1 MFGAIGNLFN
11 IIFSYPIFN
20 GLVVLYRLFGDFG
33 LAIIVL
39 TVLIKL
45 LLFPLTLQQLRSS
58 KAMQVLQPK
67 IAEIKKKHPGDVQS
81 QSLAMNQLYK
91 EYGVK
96 PLAGC
101 LPLVIQ
107 LPVLYGLY
115 FAVGN
120 ILRDQHLTTK
130 TLNDHL
136 YSFIAPFTHIP
147 DINLRWFEFLNPH
160 WYISL
165 GQPDPT
171 HILPILAGLATFVSL
186 RMAQPRNA
194 QANKNKDKN
203 TPDPMVQSMQTMQY
217 VMPFV
222 TIFIGWTFPAGLAL
236 YWTISSIFQ
245 AVQQYFVTGWG
256 SLLTTPKFAN
266 DPKVAPAVVESTL
279 ASEGK
284 KQREKDLL
292 RRSNIIEADS
302 ASDEDEEAASGPV
315 ASQMRTGNNRSGSST
330 TQQQRRRSRNS
341 SASARR
347 RGSAQRSRG

>member
-1 MFGAIGNLFN
+1 MFEAIGHLFN
-11 IIFSYPIFN
+11 IIFSFPIFN
-20 GLVVLYRLFGDFG
+20 ALVVLYRLFGDFG

-45 LLFPLTLQQLRSS
+45 ILFPLTLTQLRSS

-67 IAEIKKKHPGDVQS
+67 IAEIKKKHPGDLQS

-96 PLAGC
+96 PMAGC
-101 LPLVIQ
+101 LPMLIQ
-107 LPVLYGLY
+107 LPVLWGLY
-115 FAVGN
+115 YAVGA
-120 ILRDQHLTTK
+120 ILRDPKLDVI
-130 TLNDHL
+130 NSEL
-136 YSFIAPFTHIP
+136 YPFIAPFKQLP
-147 DINLRWFEFLNPH
+147 DINLNWLTFINPAWH
-160 WYISL
+160 ISL

-186 RMAQPRNA
+186 RMAQPRNT
-194 QANKNKDKN
+194 QAKKDKDKS

-217 VMPFV
+217 IMPFV
-222 TIFIGWTFPAGLAL
+222 TIFIGWSFPAGLAL
-236 YWTISSIFQ
+236 YWTVSSIFQ

-256 SLLTTPKFAN
+256 ALLTAPKFPTG
-266 DPKVAPAVVESTL
+266 PKAAPAVVEGSV
-279 ASEGK
+279 AKESDVSSK

-292 RRSNIIEADS
+292 RRSNIEANDS
-302 ASDEDEEAASGPV
+302 SEEASGPV
-315 ASQMRTGNNRSGSST
+315 ASQMRTSSRSGSANQNS
-330 TQQQRRRSRNS
+330 QRRRPRSS

>member
-1 MFGAIGNLFN
+1 MFEAIGHLFN
-11 IIFSYPIFN
+11 IIFSFPIVN
-20 GLVVLYRLFGDFG
+20 ALVVLYRLFGDFG

-45 LLFPLTLQQLRSS
+45 ILFPLTLTQLRSS

-67 IAEIKKKHPGDVQS
+67 IAEIKKKHPGDLQS

-91 EYGVK
+91 EHGVR
-96 PLAGC
+96 PMAGC
-101 LPLVIQ
+101 LPMVIQ
-107 LPVLYGLY
+107 LPVLWGLY
-115 FAVGN
+115 YAVGA
-120 ILRDQHLTTK
+120 ILRDPK
-130 TLNDHL
+130 LNVINSEL
-136 YSFIAPFTHIP
+136 YPFITPFKQLPNIDLNWFTF
-147 DINLRWFEFLNPH
+147 INPAWH
-160 WYISL
+160 ISL

-194 QANKNKDKN
+194 QANKDKSKS

-222 TIFIGWTFPAGLAL
+222 TIFIGWSFPAGLAL
-236 YWTISSIFQ
+236 YWTVSSVFQ

-256 SLLTTPKFAN
+256 ALLTTPKFSTE
-266 DPKVAPAVVESTL
+266 PKVAPAVVEGSL
-279 ASEGK
+279 SSETSSK

-292 RRSNIIEADS
+292 RRSNIESTDASKETES
-302 ASDEDEEAASGPV
+302 ARGPV
-315 ASQMRTGNNRSGSST
+315 ASQMRSSNGSANQNS
-330 TQQQRRRSRNS
+330 QRRRSRNN